1 LSSAVISRGGG
12 LKRFFEF
19 MGWLRNK
26 TDRKRVITGLII
38 KIEASAQE
46 IRESITKL
54 EIRYRNLFKRAVSSY
69 LKGERDRSLIYINEA
84 KQVEKMYTKLMV
96 VDKVLEQVKLRLET
110 IENVSN
116 LTASVLETTNILS
129 VARDYIKDVVPAM
142 GYSIDSLVRETKKV
156 LAETTDSV
164 DMNTESALE
173 YSPEAVKMLKELEKT
188 VAETVKTRLP
198 EIPSSLIPSSKT
210 KGLEIRVK
218 ENAMKVAT
226 LRKPR
231 LRRLKPEEI
240 DKNVLEYVLTHGGFI
255 DVSDAAAKL
264 GVNKA
269 DIMESLHRL
278 KEQNKI
284 IF

>member
-1 LSSAVISRGGG
+1 MSSAVISRGGG